1 MEYQL
6 YKNIVSDADVCNGK
20 PVIKNTRITVQSV
33 MSFILAGDSESEVL
47 ESFPRLKKED
57 IQACKDFTSL
67 LFEKPT
73 LIKPLKAVL

>member
-6 YKNIVSDADVCNGK
+6 FKNIISDPDVCNGK

-33 MSFILAGDSESEVL
+33 MGFVLAGDSDEEVL

-57 IQACKDFTSL
+57 LQECKDFTSM

-73 LIKPLKAVL
+73 LIQPLKIA